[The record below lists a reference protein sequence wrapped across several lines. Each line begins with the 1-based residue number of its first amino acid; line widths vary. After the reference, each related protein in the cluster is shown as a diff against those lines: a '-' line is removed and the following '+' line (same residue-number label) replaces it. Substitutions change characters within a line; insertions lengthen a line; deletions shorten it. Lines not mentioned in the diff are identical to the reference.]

1 MKTDT
6 SLVGAAGE
14 HLVLSRLLTRGFL
27 AAQAPRGVR
36 KVDILVNF
44 LDGSEPCLIQVK
56 SRSRGSD
63 GGWHMAA
70 KHEDIV
76 DPDLFYCFVDLQA
89 LHPTVHVMPSAVVA
103 SVLKKDH
110 STWLDTPGKSGQ
122 AHNPTNFRRLRP
134 NCLAQENG
142 WMDTYLE
149 NWELI
154 HREKH

>member
-103 SVLKKDH
+103 SVLKK
-110 STWLDTPGKSGQ
+110 TIAL
-122 AHNPTNFRRLRP
+122 
-134 NCLAQENG
+134 G
-142 WMDTYLE
+142 W
-149 NWELI
+149 I
-154 HREKH
+154 HRVNLDRLTIQQISDGCAQIA